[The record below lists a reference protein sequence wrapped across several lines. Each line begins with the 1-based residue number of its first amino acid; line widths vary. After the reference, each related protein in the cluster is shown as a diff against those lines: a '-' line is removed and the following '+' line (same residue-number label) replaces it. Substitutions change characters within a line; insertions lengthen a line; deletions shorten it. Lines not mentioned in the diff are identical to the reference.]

1 MTTSPQPSTQAQV
14 SAARPSRRKP
24 AAPRRARRR
33 VSKLLTNTTS
43 PLAQADLR
51 SILSNPI
58 AWTALDATDRAE
70 ILALF
75 PDRQHIIEC
84 GPESRPNFAT
94 LMNDDSFRYDCAAYT
109 TNLAAGRHDEEWL
122 ADAWAAHE
130 RRKAG
135 DFDAYLDSKFADE
148 WLAGRDSEP
157 TTTSPPPPA

>member
-1 MTTSPQPSTQAQV
+1 MASSPQPSAQAQGT
-14 SAARPSRRKP
+14 AARPSRRRP
-24 AAPRRARRR
+24 AAPRRARQRA
-33 VSKLLTNTTS
+33 SKILTSTTS

-51 SILSNPI
+51 SILSNPL

-75 PDRQHIIEC
+75 PDRQHIIES

-94 LMNDDSFRYDCAAYT
+94 LMSDDSFRYDCAAYT
-109 TNLAAGRHDEEWL
+109 TNLGAGRHDEEWL

-135 DFDAYLDSKFADE
+135 DFDTYLENKFADE
-148 WLAGRDSEP
+148 WLADQESEP
-157 TTTSPPPPA
+157 STPSQATA

>member
-1 MTTSPQPSTQAQV
+1 MPSSPQPSTQAQV
-14 SAARPSRRKP
+14 SAARIPRRKP
-24 AAPRRARRR
+24 AAPRRARQRA
-33 VSKLLTNTTS
+33 SKLLTSTTS

-51 SILSNPI
+51 SILSNPV
-58 AWTALDATDRAE
+58 AWTALDATDRAK

-75 PDRQHIIEC
+75 PDRQHVIES
-84 GPESRPNFAT
+84 GPDSRPNFAT

-135 DFDAYLDSKFADE
+135 DFDAYLDNKFADE
-148 WLAGRDSEP
+148 WLARPESESSQ
-157 TTTSPPPPA
+157 SPA